1 MSPILIAFLVLLVL
15 KTLVSLYLD
24 FLNLKHVQA
33 HASERPEALKSVV
46 DAETYEKTVRYTLAK
61 GKFGVFNG
69 LFDAVAL
76 GIIVATGFLGGSFVW
91 LTEAWGAGIWA
102 QAAIL
107 FLIPTVLGL
116 LDLPFDYYSQ
126 FKIEAEFGF
135 NKSTVGLWVADQFRN
150 LAVGALLMIPLVAL
164 LLFIVQ
170 SLPNTW
176 WLWGFILLFGF
187 QLVMIVVYP
196 KFIIPLYNK
205 LSPLPEGELKE
216 RLLALAEKLDF
227 PTKTIEVIDGS
238 KRSGHSNA
246 YFTGFGKFRQVV
258 IYDTLIE
265 QLEPEQLEAVL
276 AHEIGH
282 YKKGHIPKTLITF
295 GVVGLAAFAFIGWLT
310 QVPAFI
316 EGLGFVGVPEG
327 AVVPATLMAFSIM
340 SGLITFWMSPLSARR
355 SRKHEY
361 EADAYA
367 KDAVGGAEP
376 MIGALRNLFQK
387 NLSNLNPHPIY
398 SGFYYSH
405 PTLLEREA
413 ALRAE

>member
-1 MSPILIAFLVLLVL
+1 MLTLFLALLILKVLTGLVLDL
-15 KTLVSLYLD
+15 
-24 FLNLKHVQA
+24 LNLQHVSKHR
-33 HASERPEALKSVV
+33 SERPDALKDVV
-46 DAETYEKTVRYTLAK
+46 DAETYEKSVDYTVEKAR
-61 GKFGVFNG
+61 FGI
-69 LFDAVAL
+69 LSSIFDAIVLAVVVASGL
-76 GIIVATGFLGGSFVW
+76 LGGAFGA
-91 LTEAWGAGIWA
+91 LTEMWGDGIWA

-107 FLIPTVLGL
+107 FAIPTILGL
-116 LDLPFDYYSQ
+116 IDLPFDFYQQ
-126 FKIEAEFGF
+126 FKIEEKFGF
-135 NKSTVGLWVADQFRN
+135 NKSSVGLWIADQFKN
-150 LAVGALLMIPLVAL
+150 LLVGAIIMIPLVAL
-164 LLFIVQ
+164 LLFIVK

-176 WLWGFILLFGF
+176 WAWGFALLFGF
-187 QLVMIVVYP
+187 QLMMIVVYP
-196 KFIIPLYNK
+196 KFIVPIYNK
-205 LSPLPEGELKE
+205 LSPLPEGELRD
-216 RLLALAEKLDF
+216 RLLGLAQRLEF

-265 QLEPEQLEAVL
+265 QLSPAELEAVL

-295 GVVGLAAFAFIGWLT
+295 GIVGFAAFAFIGWLT
-310 QVPAFI
+310 TVPAFI
-316 EGLGFVGVPEG
+316 EGLGFIGLPEG
-327 AVVPATLMAFSIM
+327 AVVPATLMVFSIM
-340 SGLITFWMSPLSARR
+340 SGLVTFWLSPLSSRR

-367 KDAVGGAEP
+367 KAAVGGAEP
-376 MIGALRNLFQK
+376 MIGALRSLFQK

-413 ALRAE
+413 ALKAE

>member
-1 MSPILIAFLVLLVL
+1 
-15 KTLVSLYLD
+15 
-24 FLNLKHVQA
+24 QA
-33 HASERPEALKSVV
+33 L
-46 DAETYEKTVRYTLAK
+46 
-61 GKFGVFNG
+61 
-69 LFDAVAL
+69 
-76 GIIVATGFLGGSFVW
+76 
-91 LTEAWGAGIWA
+91 
-102 QAAIL
+102 IL
-107 FLIPTVLGL
+107 FLIPTLLGL

-135 NKSTVGLWVADQFRN
+135 NKSSVGLWIADQFRN
-150 LAVGALLMIPLVAL
+150 LAVGALFMIPLVAL

-170 SLPNTW
+170 TLPDTW
-176 WLWGFILLFGF
+176 WLWGFFLLFGF

-205 LSPLPEGELKE
+205 LSPLPDGPLRD
-216 RLLALAEKLDF
+216 RLLGLAEKLKF

-246 YFTGFGKFRQVV
+246 YFTGFGSFRQVV
-258 IYDTLIE
+258 IYDTLID
-265 QLEPEQLEAVL
+265 QLEPEELEAVL

-282 YKKGHIPKTLITF
+282 YKKGHIPKTLITY

-316 EGLGFVGVPEG
+316 EGLGFVGLPEG
-327 AVVPATLMAFSIM
+327 AWVPATLMAFSIV
-340 SGLITFWMSPLSARR
+340 SGLFTFWISPLSAMR

-367 KDAVGGAEP
+367 KDAVGSAQP
-376 MIGALRNLFQK
+376 MIGALRSLFQK

-413 ALRAE
+413 ALSEE